1 MRTLF
6 AAVAAAVAVTLLPG
20 CTVISV
26 VSHYTSGAAETPPT
40 SVNEEASP
48 PARVEEPVIEV
59 PMRFSPDMSAEEAR
73 PVMEVVLGAAF
84 AGDGRID
91 RERALQAL
99 IGAGFPE
106 GTIES
111 TDENSQVKLPVDSL
125 SIAVAI
131 NGECV
136 VGQFSKT
143 WLVVEVEAM
152 FDDGSCLI
160 AAP

>member
-1 MRTLF
+1 MRTLI
-6 AAVAAAVAVTLLPG
+6 AVAAAAVTTLSG

-26 VSHYTSGAAETPPT
+26 VTHYTSDSPDAPPLSLT
-40 SVNEEASP
+40 EEIAP
-48 PARVEEPVIEV
+48 PARIEEPIIEV

-73 PVMEVVLGAAF
+73 PVMEAVLGAAF

-91 RERALQAL
+91 RERALEAL
-99 IGAGFPE
+99 VSAGFPE

-125 SIAVAI
+125 SVAVAI

-143 WLVVEVEAM
+143 WLVVEVESM

>member
-6 AAVAAAVAVTLLPG
+6 AAVAAAVAVTLVSG
-20 CTVISV
+20 CSV
-26 VSHYTSGAAETPPT
+26 VSVVTHYTSDSPDIPPLSVAEE
-40 SVNEEASP
+40 NAP

-59 PMRFSPDMSAEEAR
+59 PMRFSTDMSAEEAR

-143 WLVVEVEAM
+143 WLVVEVESM